1 MTVSFGGITLSL
13 ASKVNMQQDNYSMTC
28 TFDCET
34 TNYTEI
40 SSLIAFTGPAK
51 PKQLLSSYVLV
62 VVRPGS
68 TQKQSL
74 IINGTTY
81 TNCVISEKIQITE
94 RLKLHAW
101 KYTIKFVQST
111 AG

>member
-1 MTVSFGGITLSL
+1 MAITFGGITLSR
-13 ASKVNMQQDNYSMTC
+13 ASKVSMQEDNFSMTC

-34 TNYTEI
+34 ADYNEI
-40 SSLIAFTGPAK
+40 SSLMAMTGPAK
-51 PKQLLSSYVLV
+51 PEQLLSSYVRV

-74 IINGTTY
+74 VINGTTY
-81 TNCVISEKIQITE
+81 ANCVISEKIQITE
-94 RLKLHAW
+94 SLNQYAW
-101 KYTIKFVQST
+101 KYKIKFVQST

>member
-1 MTVSFGGITLSL
+1 MAVSFGGSTLTR

-34 TNYTEI
+34 ANYNEI
-40 SSLIAFTGPAK
+40 LSLVAMSGPAK
-51 PKQLLSSYVLV
+51 SEQLLSGYVQV
-62 VVRPGS
+62 VVRPGT

-74 IINGTTY
+74 VINGTTY

-94 RLKLHAW
+94 SLNQYAW
-101 KYTIKFVQST
+101 KYTIKFIQST

>member
-1 MTVSFGGITLSL
+1 MTVSFGGVTLTK
-13 ASKVNMQQDNYSMTC
+13 ASKVNMQEDKFSMTC

-34 TNYTEI
+34 SNYAEI
-40 SSLIAFTGPAK
+40 TSLIAMAGPAT
-51 PKQLLSSYVLV
+51 PKQLLSGYVQV
-62 VVRPGS
+62 IVRPGS

-74 IINGTTY
+74 VINGTTY

-94 RLKLHAW
+94 ALAPYAW

>member
-1 MTVSFGGITLSL
+1 MTVSFGGVTLTK
-13 ASKVNMQQDNYSMTC
+13 ASKVNMQEDAFSMTC
-28 TFDCET
+28 AFDCVT
-34 TNYTEI
+34 SSYTEI
-40 SSLIAFTGPAK
+40 TNLLAFAGPAV
-51 PKQLLSSYVLV
+51 PKQLISSYVRV

-94 RLKLHAW
+94 LLNLHAW